1 MTTDSSGTRR
11 EMNKQ
16 ATRQA
21 IVDAALTLLRNQGR
35 EAMTATAIAEAAGIS
50 RRTLF
55 NYFPTV
61 DAVLAEPLQ
70 RLLDRVVEVLAES
83 TQELPLITAA
93 IRALQGAG
101 VPQLLEPVAYLGIYA
116 EDCSHQPAVASRTS
130 GRTPRGTSSP
140 PLSASTR
147 RPTRSRC
154 GSSPTSCWGPGR
166 PPSRNGPASWRSPP
180 VPRPTP
186 PWTFPRSRSRN
197 CIRCS
202 PTPWS
207 SCVTASRRF

>member
-1 MTTDSSGTRR
+1 
-11 EMNKQ
+11 MNKQ

-116 EDCSHQPAVASRTS
+116 EDCSHQPGGSQPNQWQNSSRDIITTIERKYPEADPFEVRIFSHVVLGAGQAAFEEWTRQLAITTGPEANAPLDISPQQIQELHSLLTHALEQLRDGFPTLLTTS
-130 GRTPRGTSSP
+130 D
-140 PLSASTR
+140 STDKDL
-147 RPTRSRC
+147 
-154 GSSPTSCWGPGR
+154 
-166 PPSRNGPASWRSPP
+166 
-180 VPRPTP
+180 
-186 PWTFPRSRSRN
+186 
-197 CIRCS
+197 
-202 PTPWS
+202 
-207 SCVTASRRF
+207 